1 MTLWR
6 DDLGQPVELSRPARR
21 VVSLVPSLTE
31 AVAVS
36 APGLLVGVTDWCT
49 HPADLAVTRVRGTK
63 NPDRAAIIALAP
75 DLVIANRE
83 ENREFDVARLRA
95 AGLAVWVT
103 VIESVPEALA
113 SMRRLL
119 TGPLGLAGP
128 DWLAAAE
135 RAWAGPREGDWA
147 GPVVRARAG
156 LAARGPAAGPES
168 EPPARPRVVVP
179 IWRDPWMVVGARTFA
194 DDVLARLGLVNAFG
208 AGPERYPHV
217 AVERIR
223 AADPDLILLPDEPY
237 PFTAADG
244 PGEFPQCRVVL
255 LPGRLL
261 TWYGPSLVTARAD
274 LLSFLPR

>member
-1 MTLWR
+1 
-6 DDLGQPVELSRPARR
+6 
-21 VVSLVPSLTE
+21 
-31 AVAVS
+31 
-36 APGLLVGVTDWCT
+36 
-49 HPADLAVTRVRGTK
+49 VTRVRGTK
-63 NPDRAAIIALAP
+63 NPERAAIIALAP

-83 ENREFDVARLRA
+83 ENRELDVTRLRE
-95 AGLAVWVT
+95 AGLTVWVT

-119 TGPLGLAGP
+119 TGPLGLAAP

-135 RAWAGPREGDWA
+135 RAWAGPGEGCQGVGT
-147 GPVVRARAG
+147 GPG
-156 LAARGPAAGPES
+156 
-168 EPPARPRVVVP
+168 VVVP

-194 DDVLARLGLVNAFG
+194 GDVLARLGLINAFG

-217 AVERIR
+217 EVARIR

-244 PGEFPQCRVVL
+244 PEEFPGCRVVL

-261 TWYGPSLVTARAD
+261 TWYGPSLATARAD
-274 LLSFLPR
+274 LLGLMALGSFP